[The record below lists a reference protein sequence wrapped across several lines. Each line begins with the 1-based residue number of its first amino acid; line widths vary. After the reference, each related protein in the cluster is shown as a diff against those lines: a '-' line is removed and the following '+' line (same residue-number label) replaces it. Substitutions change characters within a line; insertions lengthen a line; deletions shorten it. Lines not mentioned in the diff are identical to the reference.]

1 MRVLHVITGLNA
13 GGAESLLLALSNNLK
28 MAGFEQ
34 RIVSLLDEGPLTARV
49 RDNGIECVHLG
60 LSRGRPSAAG
70 FRAMAREIEEYQP
83 DIIHAWMYHACLY
96 ATIASGTAKR
106 TMPLLWSIHHA
117 HLGFSHNSLS
127 TLVAAAACG
136 LLSRSRRVHIAYCA
150 ESSRRAHSA
159 RGYADARATFM
170 PNGYDAALFVRNPVA
185 GRLFRQRVGIPE
197 HATVIGMGGR
207 YDPIKD
213 HATFLEACSIVR
225 RAASEKVVFM
235 LFGEGIDGT
244 NKELA
249 ALIER
254 YQPGSEL
261 VLAGRLE
268 DMVAAYSALD
278 ILVSS
283 SRGEAFPNLICEAM
297 LCEVPCV
304 ATDVGDCRTIIGETG
319 YIVPPGAPVL
329 LGKAMINALS
339 LPRKAREELGLSA
352 RRRISE
358 RYSAEEFLARHISI
372 YAGLVTNGH
381 LPTQTLTDPNAR

>member
-1 MRVLHVITGLNA
+1 
-13 GGAESLLLALSNNLK
+13 
-28 MAGFEQ
+28 
-34 RIVSLLDEGPLTARV
+34 
-49 RDNGIECVHLG
+49 
-60 LSRGRPSAAG
+60 
-70 FRAMAREIEEYQP
+70 
-83 DIIHAWMYHACLY
+83 
-96 ATIASGTAKR
+96 
-106 TMPLLWSIHHA
+106 
-117 HLGFSHNSLS
+117 
-127 TLVAAAACG
+127 
-136 LLSRSRRVHIAYCA
+136 
-150 ESSRRAHSA
+150 
-159 RGYADARATFM
+159 
-170 PNGYDAALFVRNPVA
+170 
-185 GRLFRQRVGIPE
+185 
-197 HATVIGMGGR
+197 
-207 YDPIKD
+207 
-213 HATFLEACSIVR
+213 
-225 RAASEKVVFM
+225 M